1 MDCCLFY
8 LLSFL
13 STVCMYVVVY
23 PLMKRFT
30 NWPQLI
36 LGLTFNWGA
45 LVGYAV
51 YALPKFMY
59 LYISIFAHT
68 YVCMFIDISIHTLA
82 IT

>member
-1 MDCCLFY
+1 
-8 LLSFL
+8 
-13 STVCMYVVVY
+13 MYVVVY

-59 LYISIFAHT
+59 LPHRKPHISIS
-68 YVCMFIDISIHTLA
+68 YIDINDQ
-82 IT
+82 